1 MEGGDAI
8 NMNRV
13 LTIGDTVAMEV
24 LFHIQ
29 TPQNSLNFWSGTGTA
44 NQLINYIHVSPMF

>member
-1 MEGGDAI
+1 MEGDAI

-13 LTIGDTVAMEV
+13 LTIGDTVTMEV

-29 TPQNSLNFWSGTGTA
+29 TPQNSLNFGPVLGLLT
-44 NQLINYIHVSPMF
+44 N